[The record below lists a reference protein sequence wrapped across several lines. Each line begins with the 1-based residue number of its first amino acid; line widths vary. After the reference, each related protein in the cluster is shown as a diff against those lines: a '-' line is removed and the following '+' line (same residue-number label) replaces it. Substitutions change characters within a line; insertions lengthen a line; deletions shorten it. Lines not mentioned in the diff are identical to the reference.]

1 MITSFNIISEFS
13 CNGLSLSFQVNVQ
26 MEYSRKVSPTDGSV
40 VPSVGADSRVM
51 DFGSVFLLS
60 TAKVDNEDAVS
71 AAPSAGSQQ
80 NGVNVAEL
88 VVGRGFGTVIRHRDF
103 EERSNYYD
111 ALLAAESRA
120 TAGRKGIHSA
130 KDPPVMHITDLT
142 TVHKNVVKKA
152 KDFCPFLK
160 RSGRVPAVVEYVLS
174 GHRFKVLIPK
184 ETCSIAF
191 SFSGVRCPGRDEPY
205 SDEAIALMRRKI
217 MQRDVEVTQF
227 PSEF

>member
-1 MITSFNIISEFS
+1 MKML
-13 CNGLSLSFQVNVQ
+13 C
-26 MEYSRKVSPTDGSV
+26 
-40 VPSVGADSRVM
+40 
-51 DFGSVFLLS
+51 
-60 TAKVDNEDAVS
+60 
-71 AAPSAGSQQ
+71 QQ
-80 NGVNVAEL
+80 NVVNVAEL
-88 VVGRGFGTVIRHRDF
+88 VVGRGFGIVIRHRDF

-120 TAGRKGIHSA
+120 TAGRKGIHYA
-130 KDPPVMHITDLT
+130 KDLSVMHITDLT

-160 RSGRVPAVVEYVLS
+160 RSGRVPVVVKYMLN
-174 GHRFKVLIPK
+174 GHRFNVLIPK

-217 MQRDVEVTQF
+217 MQRDVDIEVEIVDRTGTFLGSLWESRINVAATLLEVGLAKLQTSF
-227 PSEF
+227 GTDRILDFIFCSKLNNMQRGKKYPMIQL